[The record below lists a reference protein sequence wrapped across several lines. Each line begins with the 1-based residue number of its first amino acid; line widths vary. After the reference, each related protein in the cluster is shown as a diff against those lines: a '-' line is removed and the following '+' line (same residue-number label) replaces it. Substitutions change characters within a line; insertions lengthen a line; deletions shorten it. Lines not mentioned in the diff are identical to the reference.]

1 MFTAGRT
8 ARVRLCNA
16 AMAHTIRHKPH
27 SHGSFIG
34 SPALAAVLEVDLPGL
49 PPGVYLAPDE
59 QVNGATTAHASHTV
73 RLVHDAA

>member
-1 MFTAGRT
+1 MT
-8 ARVRLCNA
+8 
-16 AMAHTIRHKPH
+16 HKIRHKPH

-34 SPALAAVLEVDLPGL
+34 SPALATVLEVDLSGL

-59 QVNGATTAHASHTV
+59 QVNGATTPNASHTGV